1 VNITAVLLTFISA
14 VSSDDEQ
21 SVLTAVQLL
30 WVNLIMDTF
39 AALALATDAP
49 SPTILNRRPEPKSAP
64 LITLTMW
71 KMIVGQS
78 IYQLVV
84 TLVLFFAGKKI
95 LSYDSQ
101 EELNSLQSTIFN
113 TFVWMQIFNQWNAR
127 RLDNGFNI
135 FQGML
140 KNYWF
145 IGIQFIIVGGQII
158 IMFVG
163 GAAFS
168 IHRITGA
175 QWGLSIVLGI
185 LSIPFAVVIRCFP
198 DEMFAK
204 LIPSLPRRHRPS
216 PDLVVQ
222 DDEAG
227 ITQWNPALEDI
238 KDELTFLQ
246 KLRGGRM
253 SQLAFKLQHP
263 RQSFLPK
270 SRSSSQSQLKSDED
284 DPEKIVANAYAEAAH
299 EAKVAKPP
307 ATPEKQKRR
316 PRGNSNSVFGPVAAM
331 AGIVAGSVAGG
342 WSPIERR
349 DEEAETVRFQR
360 SRAPSGVEGTS
371 GIEIHPA
378 TSTEDPVFSPQEIT
392 DTRIP
397 PSQNPSLAP
406 HFEHAPPHSPAPSF
420 GRRSHS
426 RHSSA
431 AP

>member
-1 VNITAVLLTFISA
+1 M
-14 VSSDDEQ
+14 
-21 SVLTAVQLL
+21 LTAVQLL

-49 SPTILNRRPEPKSAP
+49 SPTILKRRPEPKSAP

-71 KMIVGQS
+71 KMIIGQS
-78 IYQLVV
+78 IYQLAV
-84 TLVLFFAGKKI
+84 TLVLYFAGSSI
-95 LSYDSQ
+95 LGYETT
-101 EELNSLQSTIFN
+101 EEKNRLQSTIFN

-135 FQGML
+135 FEGMV

-145 IGIQFIIVGGQII
+145 IGIQFIIVGGQIL

-168 IHRITGA
+168 IHRINA
-175 QWGLSIVLGI
+175 PQWGYSIVLGV
-185 LSIPFAVVIRCFP
+185 LAIPFAVVIRCFP
-198 DEMFAK
+198 DELFAK
-204 LIPSLPRRHRPS
+204 MIPTLPRRNRPS
-216 PDLVVQ
+216 PEVLIQ

-227 ITQWNPALEDI
+227 VSQWNPALEEI
-238 KDELTFLQ
+238 RDELAFLK

-253 SQLAFKLQHP
+253 SELSYKLQHP
-263 RQSFLPK
+263 RQSFLPRSRASSK
-270 SRSSSQSQLKSDED
+270 SHSKAELPED
-284 DPEKIVANAYAEAAH
+284 DAEKIVANAYA
-299 EAKVAKPP
+299 VAKAESSASSRPP
-307 ATPEKQKRR
+307 ASPDRSRR
-316 PRGNSNSVFGPVAAM
+316 RGRANSNSVFGPVTAM

-342 WSPIERR
+342 WSPLDRQA
-349 DEEAETVRFQR
+349 EEPESVHFQR

-378 TSTEDPVFSPQEIT
+378 TSTEDPVFAAEEIR
-392 DTRIP
+392 DTRVP

-406 HFEHAPPHSPAPSF
+406 HFEHAPPHNTTPSF

-426 RHSSA
+426 RNSSA
-431 AP
+431 APPS

>member
-1 VNITAVLLTFISA
+1 MLLTFISGVA
-14 VSSDDEQ
+14 SNDEA

-49 SPTILNRRPEPKSAP
+49 SPSILKRRPEPKSAP

-71 KMIVGQS
+71 KMIIGQS
-78 IYQLVV
+78 IYQLAV
-84 TLVLFFAGKKI
+84 TLVLYFAGASI
-95 LSYDSQ
+95 LSYQTAAEKDR
-101 EELNSLQSTIFN
+101 LQSTIFN

-135 FQGML
+135 FEGMI

-145 IGIQFIIVGGQII
+145 IGIQFIIVGGQIL

-168 IHRITGA
+168 IHRINA
-175 QWGLSIVLGI
+175 PQWGYSLVLGV

-198 DEMFAK
+198 DELFAK
-204 LIPSLPRRHRPS
+204 MIPSLPRKNRPS
-216 PDLVVQ
+216 PEVLIE
-222 DDEAG
+222 DDSAG
-227 ITQWNPALEDI
+227 ITQWNPALEEI
-238 KDELTFLQ
+238 RDELAFLK

-253 SQLAFKLQHP
+253 SELSYKLQHP
-263 RQSFLPK
+263 RQAFLPR
-270 SRSSSQSQLKSDED
+270 SRSSSKSHGKTDSNDED
-284 DPEKIVANAYAEAAH
+284 PERIVANAYAAANAEA
-299 EAKVAKPP
+299 VVGKPP
-307 ATPEKQKRR
+307 ATPEKAKRR
-316 PRGNSNSVFGPVAAM
+316 PRRASSNSVFGPVTAM

-342 WSPIERR
+342 WSPIDRR
-349 DEEAETVRFQR
+349 SEEPESIRFQR

-378 TSTEDPVFSPQEIT
+378 TSTEDPVFATSPIH
-392 DTRIP
+392 DTGMP

-406 HFEHAPPHSPAPSF
+406 HFEHAPPHTPAPSF

-426 RHSSA
+426 RNSSTN
-431 AP
+431 PQ

>member
-1 VNITAVLLTFISA
+1 
-14 VSSDDEQ
+14 
-21 SVLTAVQLL
+21 
-30 WVNLIMDTF
+30 MDTF

-49 SPTILNRRPEPKSAP
+49 SPTILKRRPEPKSAP

-71 KMIVGQS
+71 KMIIGQS

-84 TLVLFFAGKKI
+84 TLILYFAGASI
-95 LSYDSQ
+95 LSYQ
-101 EELNSLQSTIFN
+101 EPAERDRLQSTIFN

-135 FQGML
+135 FEGML

-145 IGIQFIIVGGQII
+145 IGIQFIIVGGQIV
-158 IMFVG
+158 IMFIG

-168 IHRITGA
+168 INRINAA
-175 QWGLSIVLGI
+175 QWGYSIVLGV

-198 DEMFAK
+198 DELFAK
-204 LIPSLPRRHRPS
+204 LIPTLPRRNRPS
-216 PDLVVQ
+216 PEVLVE

-227 ITQWNPALEDI
+227 INQWNPALEEI
-238 KDELTFLQ
+238 RDELAFLK

-253 SQLAFKLQHP
+253 SELAYKLQHP
-263 RQSFLPK
+263 RQSFLPR
-270 SRSSSQSQLKSDED
+270 SRSSSKLPKQ
-284 DPEKIVANAYAEAAH
+284 DPEEDPERIVANAYAAANAEAA
-299 EAKVAKPP
+299 AAANKPP
-307 ATPEKQKRR
+307 ATPTPERRKRGR
-316 PRGNSNSVFGPVAAM
+316 TSSTSVFGPVTAM

-349 DEEAETVRFQR
+349 PEEAESVVFQR
-360 SRAPSGVEGTS
+360 SRKPSGVEGTS

-378 TSTEDPVFSPQEIT
+378 TSTEDPVFSPVDIQ

-406 HFEHAPPHSPAPSF
+406 HFDHAPPHSPAPSF

>member
-1 VNITAVLLTFISA
+1 
-14 VSSDDEQ
+14 
-21 SVLTAVQLL
+21 
-30 WVNLIMDTF
+30 MDTF

-64 LITLTMW
+64 LISLTMW
-71 KMIVGQS
+71 KMIIGQS
-78 IYQLVV
+78 IYQLVI
-84 TLVLFFAGKKI
+84 TLILYFAGGRI
-95 LSYDSQ
+95 LGYNTPEEQ
-101 EELNSLQSTIFN
+101 ERLQSTIFN

-135 FQGML
+135 FEGMH
-140 KNYWF
+140 KNFWF

-168 IHRITGA
+168 IHAIHGP
-175 QWGLSIVLGI
+175 QWALSIVLGI
-185 LSIPFAVVIRCFP
+185 ISIPFAVVIRCFP
-198 DEMFAK
+198 DELFAK

-216 PDLVVQ
+216 PELVVQ

-227 ITQWNPALEDI
+227 ITQWNPALDDI
-238 KDELTFLQ
+238 RDELTFLK

-253 SQLAFKLQHP
+253 QELAYKLQHP
-263 RQSFLPK
+263 KQAFMPR
-270 SRSSSQSQLKSDED
+270 SRSSSKTHLRRDED
-284 DPEKIVANAYAEAAH
+284 DPEKIVANAYAEAAQ
-299 EAKVAKPP
+299 EATAAQPP

-342 WSPIERR
+342 WSPVERR
-349 DEEAETVRFQR
+349 DEGAETVRFQR

-378 TSTEDPVFSPQEIT
+378 TSTEDPVFSPEQIT

-397 PSQNPSLAP
+397 PSQNASLAP

>member
-1 VNITAVLLTFISA
+1 MSA
-14 VSSDDEQ
+14 VANDNEQ

-71 KMIVGQS
+71 KMIIGQS
-78 IYQLVV
+78 IYQLAV
-84 TLVLFFAGKKI
+84 TLVLYFAGASI
-95 LSYDSQ
+95 LSYGTAF
-101 EELNSLQSTIFN
+101 ERERLQSTIFN

-135 FQGML
+135 FEGMH

-145 IGIQFIIVGGQII
+145 IGIQFIIIGGQIL
-158 IMFVG
+158 IMFIG

-168 IHRITGA
+168 IHRINAA
-175 QWGLSIVLGI
+175 QWGYSIVLGV

-198 DEMFAK
+198 DEVFAK
-204 LIPSLPRRHRPS
+204 LIPSLPRKHRPS
-216 PDLVVQ
+216 PNVIVQ
-222 DDEAG
+222 DDEEG
-227 ITQWNPALEDI
+227 ITQWNPALEEI
-238 KDELTFLQ
+238 RDELTFIK

-253 SQLAFKLQHP
+253 SELAYKFQHP
-263 RQSFLPK
+263 RQAFRPR
-270 SRSSSQSQLKSDED
+270 SRSSSKSHSKSELPED
-284 DPEKIVANAYAEAAH
+284 DPERIVANAYAAANAEA
-299 EAKVAKPP
+299 EAEKRKPT
-307 ATPEKQKRR
+307 TPEKSKRR
-316 PRGNSNSVFGPVAAM
+316 GRASSNSVFGPVTAM

-349 DEEAETVRFQR
+349 SEEPEAVFFQR

-378 TSTEDPVFSPQEIT
+378 TSTEDPVFSPTDIT

-397 PSQNPSLAP
+397 PSQNPTLAP
-406 HFEHAPPHSPAPSF
+406 HFDHAPPHINTPSI

>member
-1 VNITAVLLTFISA
+1 
-14 VSSDDEQ
+14 
-21 SVLTAVQLL
+21 
-30 WVNLIMDTF
+30 MDTF

-49 SPTILNRRPEPKSAP
+49 SPSILHRRPEPKSAP
-64 LITLTMW
+64 LITVTMW
-71 KMIVGQS
+71 KMIIGQA
-78 IYQLVV
+78 IYQLAV
-84 TLVLFFAGKKI
+84 TFVLYFAGVTI
-95 LSYDSQ
+95 LSYGTAGEQ
-101 EELNSLQSTIFN
+101 ARLQSTIFN

-135 FQGML
+135 FEGML

-145 IGIQFIIVGGQII
+145 IGIQFLIVGGQIL
-158 IMFVG
+158 IMFIG

-168 IHRITGA
+168 INRINA
-175 QWGLSIVLGI
+175 AEWCYSIVLGV
-185 LSIPFAVVIRCFP
+185 LSIPFAVVIRCVP
-198 DEMFAK
+198 DELFAR
-204 LIPSLPRRHRPS
+204 LIPSLPRRHKPS
-216 PDLVVQ
+216 PNLVIQ

-227 ITQWNPALEDI
+227 ISQWNPALEEI
-238 KDELTFLQ
+238 RDELTFLK

-253 SQLAFKLQHP
+253 SELAYKLQHP
-263 RQSFLPK
+263 RQAFLPRSRASSK
-270 SRSSSQSQLKSDED
+270 SHSRNELPED
-284 DPEKIVANAYAEAAH
+284 DPEKIVANAYAAAQAEADAP
-299 EAKVAKPP
+299 KPP
-307 ATPEKQKRR
+307 STPEKTKRR
-316 PRGNSNSVFGPVAAM
+316 PRASSNSVFGPVAAM

-349 DEEAETVRFQR
+349 SEGTEAVHFQR

-378 TSTEDPVFSPQEIT
+378 TSGDDPVFAEEIT
-392 DTRIP
+392 DTSVP

-406 HFEHAPPHSPAPSF
+406 HFDHAPPHSPAPSF